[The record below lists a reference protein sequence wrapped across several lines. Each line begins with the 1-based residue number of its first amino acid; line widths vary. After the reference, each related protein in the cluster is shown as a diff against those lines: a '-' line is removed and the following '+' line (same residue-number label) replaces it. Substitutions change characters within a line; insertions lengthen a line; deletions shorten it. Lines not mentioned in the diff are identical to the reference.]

1 MANLDGSFLL
11 SLALKTMACVM
22 ALLDPTWSKLSPSM
36 IKNWVPTWLKL
47 QNPNEYWDSVS
58 RRVKPFSL

>member
-11 SLALKTMACVM
+11 SLALKTM

-47 QNPNEYWDSVS
+47 QNPNGYWDSVS